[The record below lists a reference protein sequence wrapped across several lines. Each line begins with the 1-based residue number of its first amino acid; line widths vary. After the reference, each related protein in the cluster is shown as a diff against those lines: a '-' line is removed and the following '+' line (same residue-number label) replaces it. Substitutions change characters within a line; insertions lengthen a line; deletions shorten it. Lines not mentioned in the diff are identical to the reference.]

1 MLWVFTPALAPAGPT
16 PDPDVAST
24 AKVVYLEGYA
34 AAKELQ
40 STIGGRGIVETTLAG
55 IVAPEGEVVWQSAR
69 DQKDDL
75 GMRHVFYR
83 QYLLPSPDLAKL
95 LGEPY
100 ATQGIRLEG
109 AEIGVHSD
117 EEGVYLVYGH
127 GHTRF
132 SLVVRPA
139 LVGAKEAFAFAQ
151 DRLRERKDFALGEWL
166 TWDPVVLEALQDR
179 TTLTLAPAAEGS
191 FRFVWKVLSLETSG
205 MGLEARM
212 DAATGEILEVG
223 RQVKSDNCRP
233 NLTSNEVTAKVDPQ
247 NSLIADRT
255 VWARQADQR
264 LPAWSHEGGRK
275 GTSTI
280 PPIEMFFRINP
291 NPTPGLANPYLAFAC
306 NVGGGVLDYGVLPLK
321 TSGAYP
327 LYSDD
332 TVMLPGQGA
341 AAGDALWFTYKTMLT
356 LKNRFSWCGF
366 DGGCS
371 QRANILLDHNNSS
384 GYLGYANWEWAG
396 SGSIPDG
403 QAVVVYL
410 PQAGTYAGSAAM
422 DVIGHEWGH
431 AVVDGSADFPYNP
444 ARNQVGDQLD
454 EGFADVLGHSVEWLN
469 QSPGTGAEQA
479 DWKFGEDRGPAQP
492 YWRRIYPVDTA
503 HEMKYH
509 KDHDYFE
516 NDAYKRGNMLPT
528 VLYMLS
534 EGVRNPLVDA
544 GMCNPSAMP
553 GCDTYVDELGVE
565 AASKILMRTLTRY
578 APSTTT
584 WDMLANLAKRSAWDL
599 YKNCSLS
606 LCPDRV
612 YDARYEQEAANN
624 AFRAIGFPGN
634 STYWKC
640 TCPAVPE
647 P

>member
-1 MLWVFTPALAPAGPT
+1 VLTLWVFTPAIAQAGTT
-16 PDPDVAST
+16 PDPDVASP
-24 AKVVYLEGYA
+24 AKVVCLEGYG

-40 STIGGRGIVETTLAG
+40 STIAGRGIVEKVHTG

-127 GHTRF
+127 GHLHF
-132 SLVVRPA
+132 SLVVRPTF
-139 LVGAKEAFAFAQ
+139 VGAKEAFAFAQ

-166 TWDPVVLEALQDR
+166 TWDPAVLAALQDR
-179 TTLTLAPAAEGS
+179 TTLTLAPVAEGS
-191 FRFVWKVLSLETSG
+191 FRFVWKVLSLETGG

-233 NLTSNEVTAKVDPQ
+233 NPTSNEVTAKVDPQ
-247 NSLIADRT
+247 NPAVADRT

-280 PPIEMFFRINP
+280 PPIEMFFRLAPNP
-291 NPTPGLANPYLAFAC
+291 NPNPPNPYQDYGC
-306 NVGGGVLDYGVLPLK
+306 STNDYGVLPLT
-321 TSGAYP
+321 TSGAFP
-327 LYSDD
+327 WYSDD
-332 TVMLPGQGA
+332 TVLLPNQGS
-341 AAGDALWFTYKTMLT
+341 AAGDALYFTYKTMYT
-356 LKNRFSWCGF
+356 LKNRFSWCGL
-366 DGGCS
+366 DGSCS
-371 QRANILLDHNNSS
+371 QRANILFDHNTASVFR
-384 GYLGYANWEWAG
+384 GYANWEWGG

-403 QAVVVYL
+403 KAVVVYL
-410 PQAGTYAGSAAM
+410 EQEGTYAGSAAM

-431 AVVDGSADFPYNP
+431 AVVDGSANFPYNP

-479 DWKFGEDRGPAQP
+479 DWEFGEDRGPAQP

-503 HEMKYH
+503 HDLKYH
-509 KDHDYFE
+509 KDHDYFQ

-534 EGVRNPLVDA
+534 EGARNPLVDA
-544 GMCNPSAMP
+544 GMCNPSAML
-553 GCDTYVDELGVE
+553 GCDTFVDMLGVE
-565 AASKILMRTLTRY
+565 AASKILMRVLTNY
-578 APSTTT
+578 ATSTTT
-584 WDMLANLAKRSAWDL
+584 WSGLANLAKRSAWDL

-624 AFRAIGFPGN
+624 AFKAIGYPGS